1 MVEQLAVNQ
10 RVASSSLAGGAL
22 IFLNSNFETLFF
34 APWNHGIMNCHVC
47 DTMFLNSNCETLYY
61 DHALVYSVRLDRS
74 NTDRYITTYAGG
86 PHWPEQDAQIG
97 IAWIVG
103 ED

>member
-1 MVEQLAVNQ
+1 M
-10 RVASSSLAGGAL
+10 
-22 IFLNSNFETLFF
+22 IFLNSNSETLFL
-34 APWNHGIMNCHVC
+34 AVVDHDALNCRTC
-47 DTMFLNSNCETLYY
+47 DIIFLNSNYEILYY

-74 NTDRYITTYAGG
+74 NTDRYITTHAGG
-86 PHWPEQDAQIG
+86 PHWPEQDAQID

>member
-22 IFLNSNFETLFF
+22 IFLNSN
-34 APWNHGIMNCHVC
+34 
-47 DTMFLNSNCETLYY
+47 CEILYY

-86 PHWPEQDAQIG
+86 PHWPEQDAQID

>member
-10 RVASSSLAGGAL
+10 RVASSSLAGGVL
-22 IFLNSNFETLFF
+22 IFLNSNSETLFF
-34 APWNHGIMNCHVC
+34 APCSIGAIKYHVW
-47 DTMFLNSNCETLYY
+47 DMVFLNSNCETLYY
-61 DHALVYSVRLDRS
+61 DHALVYSLRLDRS

>member
-1 MVEQLAVNQ
+1 M
-10 RVASSSLAGGAL
+10 
-22 IFLNSNFETLFF
+22 IFLNSNYETLFF
-34 APWNHGIMNCHVC
+34 ASVNQNALNYHAC
-47 DTMFLNSNCETLYY
+47 DKVFLNSSCEILYY

-74 NTDRYITTYAGG
+74 NTDRYILSHAGG
-86 PHWPEQDAQIG
+86 PHWPEQDAQID

>member
-1 MVEQLAVNQ
+1 
-10 RVASSSLAGGAL
+10 
-22 IFLNSNFETLFF
+22 
-34 APWNHGIMNCHVC
+34 MNCDAC
-47 DTMFLNSNCETLYY
+47 DMIFLNSNCEILYY

-86 PHWPEQDAQIG
+86 PHWPEQDAQID

>member
-1 MVEQLAVNQ
+1 MV
-10 RVASSSLAGGAL
+10 
-22 IFLNSNFETLFF
+22 FLNSNYE
-34 APWNHGIMNCHVC
+34 I
-47 DTMFLNSNCETLYY
+47 LYY

-86 PHWPEQDAQIG
+86 PHWPEQDAQID

>member
-1 MVEQLAVNQ
+1 MLQN
-10 RVASSSLAGGAL
+10 SS
-22 IFLNSNFETLFF
+22 FEILY
-34 APWNHGIMNCHVC
+34 C
-47 DTMFLNSNCETLYY
+47 D
-61 DHALVYSVRLDRS
+61 HILVYSLRLYRS
-74 NTDRYITTYAGG
+74 NTDRHIITYAGG